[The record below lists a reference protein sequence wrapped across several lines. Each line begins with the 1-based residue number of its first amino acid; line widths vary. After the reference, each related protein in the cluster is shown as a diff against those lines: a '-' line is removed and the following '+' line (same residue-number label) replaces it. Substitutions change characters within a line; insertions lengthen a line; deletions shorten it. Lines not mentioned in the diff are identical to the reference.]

1 MAKLT
6 IGILLCV
13 LSLVSVPADAASG
26 GRSGGGSFKGSEPAP
41 SRDYNR
47 SEPTPSRDYS
57 REPSYYRDNYSN
69 YRQTDSY
76 SGTGSDSE
84 PPPFGV
90 SLGMGLFLIILFFGV
105 LAKNNT
111 FAQTQE
117 RGNLPLAPDLSNDR
131 VTISKIQIALYA
143 TARSIQGE
151 IRQLSEMADLNTKE
165 GLRHF
170 LREALLILRRNADA
184 WCYALGDSNFY
195 HRSVASEKF
204 DALSTAER
212 MKFST
217 ETFSRMANQRMIK
230 REYENNAEVPEFI
243 IVTVLIGTEHDK
255 PLFPPIKTRQDVENA
270 INACLAITA
279 TYLLTVEVLWTPDS
293 DRDSLT
299 KDDLLRQYIDLVAL

>member
-13 LSLVSVPADAASG
+13 LSLLSVPADAASG
-26 GRSGGGSFKGSEPAP
+26 GRSGGGSFERSEPAP

-47 SEPTPSRDYS
+47 SEPAPSRDYS

-84 PPPFGV
+84 MPFGV
-90 SLGMGLFLIILFFGV
+90 SLALGLFCIVFLLGG
-105 LAKNNT
+105 LAVNNT
-111 FAQTQE
+111 AKTQE
-117 RGNLPLAPDLSNDR
+117 EGNLPLAPDLRNDR

-151 IRQLSEMADLNTKE
+151 IRQLSEMADLNKKE

-184 WCYALGDSNFY
+184 WCYALGDSNFC

-243 IVTVLIGTEHDK
+243 VVTVLIGTEHDK

-299 KDDLLRQYIDLVAL
+299 KDDLLRQYTDLVAL

>member
-13 LSLVSVPADAASG
+13 LSLLSVPADAASG
-26 GRSGGGSFKGSEPAP
+26 GRSGGGSFERSEPAP

-47 SEPTPSRDYS
+47 SEPAPSRDYS

-84 PPPFGV
+84 MPFGV
-90 SLGMGLFLIILFFGV
+90 SLALGLFCIVFLLGG
-105 LAKNNT
+105 LAVNNT
-111 FAQTQE
+111 FAKTQE
-117 RGNLPLAPDLSNDR
+117 GGNLPLAPDLRNDR

-184 WCYALGDSNFY
+184 WCYALGDSKFY
-195 HRSVASEKF
+195 DRAVASEQF

-299 KDDLLRQYIDLVAL
+299 KDDLLRQYTDLVAL

>member
-1 MAKLT
+1 M
-6 IGILLCV
+6 
-13 LSLVSVPADAASG
+13 
-26 GRSGGGSFKGSEPAP
+26 
-41 SRDYNR
+41 
-47 SEPTPSRDYS
+47 
-57 REPSYYRDNYSN
+57 
-69 YRQTDSY
+69 
-76 SGTGSDSE
+76 
-84 PPPFGV
+84 PFGV
-90 SLGMGLFLIILFFGV
+90 SLALGLFCIVFLLGG
-105 LAKNNT
+105 LAVNNT
-111 FAQTQE
+111 FAKTQE
-117 RGNLPLAPDLSNDR
+117 GGNLPLAPDLRNDR

-184 WCYALGDSNFY
+184 WCYALGDSNFC

-243 IVTVLIGTEHDK
+243 VVTVLIGTEHDK

-299 KDDLLRQYIDLVAL
+299 KDDLLRQYTDLVAL